1 MATTSLR
8 RWLARMPSRRRARIR
23 RAFTLVELLVVVGIM
38 GMMLAI
44 TVVAFEGI
52 GRGAK
57 MRAALMTIKSSLAL
71 ARQYSITDRTFCF
84 VVFPDDRVD
93 FSAVTNLGATRY
105 SAMFLCTTARW
116 SRMLAKWY
124 HLPRGI
130 VFDRDRQPPAYP
142 RVLNVFDRSHTNNVS
157 GIPFPVEASN
167 QVDQLVACMRF
178 HPNGRLHQPDTI
190 TDPAIIVTEG
200 TIRFNPTTS
209 ELLDYFKQPNAPAY
223 MIEIRPLTGRTKI
236 TELPPTP

>member
-1 MATTSLR
+1 MSASVVRGGWSR
-8 RWLARMPSRRRARIR
+8 RVDRRRAMIR

-57 MRAALMTIKSSLAL
+57 MRAALMTIKSTLAL
-71 ARQYSITDRTFCF
+71 ARQYSITDRTLCF
-84 VVFPDDRVD
+84 VVFPDDQVN

-105 SAMFLCTTARW
+105 SAMFIGTTARW

-142 RVLNVFDRSHTNNVS
+142 RVLNVFDRSNTNNVS
-157 GIPFPVEASN
+157 GIPFPIEASN

-178 HPNGRLHQPDTI
+178 HPNGRLHQPDAM
-190 TDPAIIVTEG
+190 TDPAIIITEG
-200 TIRFNPTTS
+200 TIRYDPSTS
-209 ELLDYFKQPNAPAY
+209 ALLEYFKQPNAPAY
-223 MIEIRPLTGRTKI
+223 MIEVRPLTGRTKI
-236 TELPPTP
+236 TELPPNP